1 MSSRG
6 YPKTLRILFSDTKG
20 IQWADT
26 DATLCNAG
34 IPEGR
39 LLIGK
44 LLKPYPNA
52 MTGSTMVEILCP
64 HCEEE
69 IGLDDDAVG
78 EFCCPYCD
86 ENFTWDGLLDD
97 GQLADFYDW
106 KGFWISFGI
115 PNLFIICGWILAS
128 HLEKY
133 RDDALEWLHLMSF
146 LSWIT
151 FLIYGIK
158 EQNKAMWQGALTAIA
173 VAPVVLTLGILYFLV
188 VADWSIN
195 LN

>member
-1 MSSRG
+1 MG
-6 YPKTLRILFSDTKG
+6 FTWVIL
-20 IQWADT
+20 

-86 ENFTWDGLLDD
+86 EDFTWDGLLDD